1 MPPPTPQISVIVPAF
16 NGRSRYLTE
25 AIQSILDQTC
35 TDFELI
41 IVDDASTDQT
51 HDIIPSHPRI
61 TYFRRGQ
68 NGGPAAARND
78 GAKLAKGEFLAFM
91 DQDDLWEPTF
101 LEETVPI
108 LQAMADTAAVH
119 TDGYSVNSKNE
130 IIRYNRTI
138 QRTDDVTVHLTKGHV
153 LHACGSLF
161 RKTHFDSVKG
171 YDEKMMI
178 WEDRDL
184 QIRLGSKYPLHHIPK
199 PLFRNR
205 VYKHNVSSTTPLE
218 KSLADRKYFLEKHA
232 PACQQEP
239 HLKNALESEWAMLH
253 SDMGKYYLS
262 QNQRKKARQC
272 FRQSLRY
279 SPFSRRTILRY
290 LRSFTP
296 FLPKHI
302 RRLP

>member
-1 MPPPTPQISVIVPAF
+1 MPTPAPQISVIVPAF
-16 NGRSRYLTE
+16 NGCSHYLTE
-25 AIQSILDQTC
+25 TIQSILDQTR

-61 TYFRRGQ
+61 TYFRRDQ

-78 GAKLAKGEFLAFM
+78 GAKLAKGEFLVFM

-101 LEETVPI
+101 LEETLPI

-119 TDGYSVNSKNE
+119 TDGYFVNSKNE

-138 QRTDDVTVHLTKGHV
+138 DTDWISKLLTKGHT
-153 LHACGSLF
+153 LQTCGSLF

-178 WEDRDL
+178 CEDRDL
-184 QIRLGSKYPLHHIPK
+184 QIRLSQKYPLHHIPK
-199 PLFRNR
+199 PLFRYRLYANS
-205 VYKHNVSSTTPLE
+205 VCSTTPRE
-218 KSLADRKYFLEKHA
+218 KSLSSRKYFLEKYA

-239 HLKNALESEWAMLH
+239 HLKNVLESQWAVLH
-253 SDMGKYYLS
+253 SDMGRYYLS

-279 SPFSRRTILRY
+279 SPFSRKTLRRY
-290 LRSFTP
+290 LQSFTP
-296 FLPKHI
+296 FLPK
-302 RRLP
+302 PDVPS

>member
-1 MPPPTPQISVIVPAF
+1 MSPPAPRISVVIPAF
-16 NGRSRYLTE
+16 NGQSRYLTE
-25 AIQSILDQTC
+25 AIQSVLDQTC

-61 TYFRRGQ
+61 TCFRRDQ

-78 GAKLAKGEFLAFM
+78 GAKLAKGEFLAFL

-101 LEETVPI
+101 LEETLPI
-108 LQAMADTAAVH
+108 LQAMADAAAVH
-119 TDGYSVNSKNE
+119 TDGYWVNSKNE
-130 IIRYNRTI
+130 IIRYDRTI
-138 QRTDDVTVHLTKGHV
+138 QHPGWVCELTKGHR
-153 LHACGSLF
+153 LPTTGSLF

-171 YDEKMMI
+171 YDEKMMVT
-178 WEDRDL
+178 EDADL
-184 QIRLGSKYPLHHIPK
+184 QIRLSQKHPLHHIPH
-199 PLFRNR
+199 PLYRHR
-205 VYKHNVSSTTPLE
+205 VYTNSVSTTTHPE
-218 KSLADRKYFLEKHA
+218 KSLASRKYFLEKHA

-239 HLKNALESEWAMLH
+239 HLKNLLESEWAMLH

-279 SPFSRRTILRY
+279 SPFSRRTLLRY

-296 FLPKHI
+296 FLPKHL

>member
-1 MPPPTPQISVIVPAF
+1 MSPPAPRISVVIPAF
-16 NGRSRYLTE
+16 NGQSRYLTE
-25 AIQSILDQTC
+25 AIQSVLDQTC

-61 TYFRRGQ
+61 TCFRRDQ

-78 GAKLAKGEFLAFM
+78 GAKLAKGEFLAFL

-101 LEETVPI
+101 LEETLPI
-108 LQAMADTAAVH
+108 LQAMADTACVH
-119 TDGYSVNSKNE
+119 TDGYYVNSKNE
-130 IIRYNRTI
+130 IIGYDRTI
-138 QRTDDVTVHLTKGHV
+138 QQPGWVCELAKGHG
-153 LHACGSLF
+153 LYTDGCLF

-178 WEDRDL
+178 LEDNDF
-184 QIRLGSKYPLHHIPK
+184 QIRLSQKYPLHHIPK
-199 PLFRNR
+199 PLFRCRRYTN
-205 VYKHNVSSTTPLE
+205 SACSATPVE
-218 KSLADRKYFLEKHA
+218 KSLASRKYLLEKHA

-239 HLKNALESEWAMLH
+239 HLKKAMDQDWAMLH

-279 SPFSRRTILRY
+279 SPFSRRTLLRY

-296 FLPKHI
+296 FIPKHL

>member
-1 MPPPTPQISVIVPAF
+1 MPPPAPRISVVVPAF
-16 NGRSRYLTE
+16 NGQFRYLTE

-61 TYFRRGQ
+61 TYFRRDQ
-68 NGGPAAARND
+68 NGGQATARND
-78 GAKLAKGEFLAFM
+78 GAKLAKGEFLAFL

-101 LEETVPI
+101 LEETLPI

-119 TDGYSVNSKNE
+119 TDGYNVNSKNE
-130 IIRYNRTI
+130 IVGYNRTI
-138 QRTDDVTVHLTKGHV
+138 QRTDDVTVHLTKGHA
-153 LHACGSLF
+153 LHPCGSLF
-161 RKTHFDSVKG
+161 RKTHFDKVKG

-184 QIRLGSKYPLHHIPK
+184 QIRLSQKYPLHHIPK
-199 PLFRNR
+199 PLYRHR
-205 VYKHNVSSTTPLE
+205 VYTHNVSLTIPLE
-218 KSLADRKYFLEKHA
+218 KSLSARKYFLEKHA

-239 HLKNALESEWAMLH
+239 HLKNTLASEWAMLH

-272 FRQSLRY
+272 FRQSLWY
-279 SPFSRRTILRY
+279 SPFSRRTLLRY
-290 LRSFTP
+290 LRSFVP
-296 FLPKHI
+296 FLPKHSL
-302 RRLP
+302 RLP